1 MPNVFQG
8 DRSGGSG
15 RFAVVVSRYNDSITG
30 KLLNGAVATLT
41 AAGVADASI
50 DVAWVPGA
58 WEIPLAARRF
68 AESGDYCAVL
78 CLGAVIKGETSHDQH
93 INRQVSLSLGQIALK
108 TGVPVLFGVLTCNSI
123 EQAIHRSGGN
133 VGNKG
138 VECAEAALEMASLLS
153 KLPAP
158 PPRGPDPFDQA
169 ERGMAA
175 APEALGTPSPAL
187 RAFRRTR
194 QVCEEMGRA
203 PSENGETPVESAV
216 AEVPV
221 PIFSRP
227 RPLRRTRR
235 SRARQ
240 VVLQVLYA
248 DDLNPGHDL
257 LAGRRFLQQRLQDD
271 RELVAFARGLVVGIR
286 SHRAELDRILTD
298 KLKNWTLDRLAV
310 ADRNVLRMGIYEI
323 LFGGTPGPVAINEAV
338 ELARRFGSKEST
350 KFVNGVLDRVL
361 REPTRGN

>member
-1 MPNVFQG
+1 MPNVFEG
-8 DRSGGSG
+8 DRSAGVG

-30 KLLNGAVATLT
+30 KLLDGAVATLT
-41 AAGVADASI
+41 AAGVVDASI

-93 INRQVSLSLGQIALK
+93 INRQVSLSLGQIALRS
-108 TGVPVLFGVLTCNSI
+108 GVPVLFGVLTCNNL

-169 ERGMAA
+169 ERGTAA
-175 APEALGTPSPAL
+175 APEALGTQTPA
-187 RAFRRTR
+187 TR
-194 QVCEEMGRA
+194 G
-203 PSENGETPVESAV
+203 SG
-216 AEVPV
+216 
-221 PIFSRP
+221 RP

-240 VVLQVLYA
+240 VVLQVLFA
-248 DDLNPGHDL
+248 DDLNPEHDL
-257 LAGRRFLQQRLQDD
+257 LAGGRFLQQRLQED
-271 RELVAFARGLVVGIR
+271 RELVKFARSLVDGIR
-286 SHRAELDRILTD
+286 SHRQEVDRILTD
-298 KLKNWTLDRLAV
+298 KLKNWTLDRLAA
-310 ADRNVLRMGIYEI
+310 ADRNVLRMGVYEI

-361 REPTRGN
+361 RDPTRGN

>member
-8 DRSGGSG
+8 DRRAGVG

-30 KLLNGAVATLT
+30 KLLDGAVATLT

-68 AESGDYCAVL
+68 AESGDHCAVL

-93 INRQVSLSLGQIALK
+93 INRQVSLSLGQIALR
-108 TGVPVLFGVLTCNSI
+108 TGVPVLFGVLTCNSL

-133 VGNKG
+133 AGNKG

-169 ERGMAA
+169 ERGTAS
-175 APEALGTPSPAL
+175 APEVLGTQTPAA
-187 RAFRRTR
+187 R
-194 QVCEEMGRA
+194 G
-203 PSENGETPVESAV
+203 SG
-216 AEVPV
+216 
-221 PIFSRP
+221 RP

-240 VVLQVLYA
+240 VVLQVLFA
-248 DDLNPGHDL
+248 DDLNPEHDL
-257 LAGRRFLQQRLQDD
+257 LAEGRFLQRRLRED
-271 RELVAFARGLVVGIR
+271 RELVNFAKNLVDGIR
-286 SHRAELDRILTD
+286 RHRQELDRILTD
-298 KLKNWTLDRLAV
+298 KLKNWTLNRLA
-310 ADRNVLRMGIYEI
+310 ATDRNVLRMGGYEI

-350 KFVNGVLDRVL
+350 KFINGVLDRVL